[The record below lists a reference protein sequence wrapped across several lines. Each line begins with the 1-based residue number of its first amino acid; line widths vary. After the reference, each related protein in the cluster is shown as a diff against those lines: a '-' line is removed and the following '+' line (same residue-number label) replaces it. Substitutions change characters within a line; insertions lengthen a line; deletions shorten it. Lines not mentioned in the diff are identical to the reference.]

1 MALYNFI
8 SDDQIKRCIGQ
19 FMRALSGF
27 QVQDGVDRDGDGEKL
42 TKRVPIVYGEMDR
55 IVASIINKR
64 EHFTTQ
70 VSVPMMAVTL
80 RGIEIDKQNRRPNN
94 HVDEFVMGEGSTPEG
109 VVRRVFG
116 PPLTLSLDLN
126 MFCSSRSELF
136 QLLEQILLVFNPRVT
151 INIDDDKANAD
162 YITEIFLESI
172 EPEITYPIGTD
183 KSTVVLGL
191 SFRVPIRLKYPS
203 GVVDTIIKEI
213 HSRIKDESDEI
224 IIEEIIT

>member
-19 FMRALSGF
+19 FMRAMSGF
-27 QVQDGVDRDGDGEKL
+27 QVQYGVDRSGNGEKL
-42 TKRVPIVYGEMDR
+42 TKRVPVVYGEMDR

-70 VSVPMMAVTL
+70 NSIPMMAANL

-94 HVDEFVMGEGSTPEG
+94 HVDDFVMGEGSNPEG

-116 PPLTLSLDLN
+116 PPLVLN
-126 MFCSSRSELF
+126 MDLHMYCSSRTELF

-151 INIDDDKANAD
+151 INIDDNKANAD

-172 EPEITYPIGTD
+172 DPEATYPIGTD
-183 KSTVVLGL
+183 KNTVVLGL
-191 SFRVPIRLKYPS
+191 SFRVPVRLKYPS

-213 HSRIKDESDEI
+213 HNRIKDESGETVL
-224 IIEEIIT
+224 EEIIT